1 MLQKFKI
8 TTCTI
13 IIILALGFS
22 YLVTSVSAENNKGY
36 KGKAPPCPPGKVFHG
51 GPSSNH
57 HDCPYSWNVCPYHDK
72 VDPYVDDHSHSWKAF
87 TDEELDQVPLRDTQ
101 NAQG

>member
-51 GPSSNH
+51 GQGCIPSKGSASSENNKGYKGKAPP
-57 HDCPYSWNVCPYHDK
+57 CPPGK
-72 VDPYVDDHSHSWKAF
+72 VFVFPQGCQPIPDRSGKRSF
-87 TDEELDQVPLRDTQ
+87 LRE
-101 NAQG
+101 